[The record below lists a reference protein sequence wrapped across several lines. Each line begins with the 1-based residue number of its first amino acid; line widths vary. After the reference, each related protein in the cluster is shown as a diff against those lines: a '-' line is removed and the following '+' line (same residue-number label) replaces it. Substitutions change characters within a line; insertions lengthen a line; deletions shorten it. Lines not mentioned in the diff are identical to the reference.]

1 MICCSWYLI
10 NIFLI
15 YSIFDIGNTFLTLE
29 FAFIYLTWLI
39 GAQSEKLRRNQLHI
53 SRSPKKLPLL
63 LLPFRLVSLPS
74 PSTPL
79 SVHIELIG
87 LLVCSI
93 DGKCSTKCISVC
105 VLECV
110 CVAAAEHAASVA
122 CVCVAYVACG
132 MWCPTTQQMSTD
144 DCANCL
150 IGEHFWLCWRPF
162 ANLTPIHTRKHT
174 HTPFRAT
181 YISVSVS
188 RAATLTAYSKCFFF
202 R

>member
-1 MICCSWYLI
+1 MYLC
-10 NIFLI
+10 LC
-15 YSIFDIGNTFLTLE
+15 
-29 FAFIYLTWLI
+29 
-39 GAQSEKLRRNQLHI
+39 
-53 SRSPKKLPLL
+53 
-63 LLPFRLVSLPS
+63 
-74 PSTPL
+74 
-79 SVHIELIG
+79 
-87 LLVCSI
+87 VCML
-93 DGKCSTKCISVC
+93 K
-105 VLECV
+105 CV

-188 RAATLTAYSKCFFF
+188 RAATLTAYSKCFFSIASTGSQF
-202 R
+202 SFHFTFLRKFIELSMARQDVWPCQARAGQAGANQALGVQRTVSAAQC

>member
-1 MICCSWYLI
+1 MICCNWYLI
-10 NIFLI
+10 HIFLI

-53 SRSPKKLPLL
+53 SRSPKKLSLL

-93 DGKCSTKCISVC
+93 DGKCSTKCISVY
-105 VLECV
+105 V
-110 CVAAAEHAASVA
+110 CVYVEVCLSSMQRVWR
-122 CVCVAYVACG
+122 VCVAYVACG

-162 ANLTPIHTRKHT
+162 ANLTPIHTRT
-174 HTPFRAT
+174 HTFSS
-181 YISVSVS
+181 YIY
-188 RAATLTAYSKCFFF
+188 LCICI
-202 R
+202 